1 MHTLIIVESPTKA
14 RAVAQYVRG
23 LFETPVRVMAC
34 LGHLRDLPEGELH
47 VEVTQGFRPIY
58 AVRPDRQRLVPELR
72 LAIQQAG
79 RIILATDPDREGE
92 AVAWHITQLFQTE
105 LKGKNVTRISYH
117 AVTREAVQTAL
128 YRPRALDMPRVQ
140 AAIAR
145 RVMDRLF
152 GYTLS
157 PALWQGVK
165 GHNLSAGRVQTAALR
180 LLIEFEQA
188 GESDTNASSIPP
200 QATYIVEVE
209 L

>member
-23 LFETPVRVMAC
+23 LFETPVRVIAC
-34 LGHLRDLPEGELH
+34 LGHLRDLPEGTLNI
-47 VEVTQGFRPIY
+47 EVAQGFRPLY
-58 AVRPDRQRLVPELR
+58 AVRPNRQRLIPELR

-79 RIILATDPDREGE
+79 RILLATDPDREGE
-92 AVAWHITQLFQTE
+92 AVAWHITQLFHAE
-105 LKGKNVTRISYH
+105 LNGKSVSRITYQ
-117 AVTREAVQTAL
+117 AVTREAVQAAL
-128 YRPRALDMPRVQ
+128 YHPRPLDMPRVQ

-180 LLIEFEQA
+180 LLVEFERA
-188 GESDTNASSIPP
+188 GESDPYGSSNPP
-200 QATYIVEVE
+200 QETFSVEVD